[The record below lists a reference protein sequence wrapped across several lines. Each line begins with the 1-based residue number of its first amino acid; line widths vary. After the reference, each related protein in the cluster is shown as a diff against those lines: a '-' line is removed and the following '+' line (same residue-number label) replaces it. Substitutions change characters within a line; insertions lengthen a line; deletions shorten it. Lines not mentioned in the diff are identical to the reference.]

1 MDTAK
6 KEVNE
11 MWKLNCIQ
19 QLINRTSQSSILS
32 FPIFGKK
39 KRNGYRKKSELNV
52 QTRIKKL
59 FHRF

>member
-39 KRNGYRKKSELNV
+39 NEMGIAKKVN
-52 QTRIKKL
+52 
-59 FHRF
+59 